1 MPDHLG
7 GDMRRVKDDDK
18 EDKIQTLDEGDIA
31 LLKTYGVGAYTKA
44 IKKVEKDI
52 EDSVKKVNELTGKE
66 QYNRLLLSK

>member
-31 LLKTYGVGAYTKA
+31 LLKTYVSWTTASVA
-44 IKKVEKDI
+44 WVSIWESVE
-52 EDSVKKVNELTGKE
+52 
-66 QYNRLLLSK
+66 